1 MDFSTTPID
10 KLIAYQ
16 WALANALEA
25 VRQNPSDLSQTEET
39 LTELADKVE
48 QAIND
53 EQFEIDKLKEL

>member
-1 MDFSTTPID
+1 MDFSTTPI
-10 KLIAYQ
+10 